1 MKILKVKCLA
11 PTRLDNYLTQQYP
24 ALTPGRLNKALREN
38 KIKLNGKKQPLS
50 TRVMAG
56 DEIKLFILD
65 EVLDADKRVEGP
77 AWKNARGP
85 AQVVYDCPQIL
96 IVNKPAGLSVDG
108 PDDDTLL
115 NRALLYLNQQG
126 EYKEN
131 DLYTPALCHRLDTGT
146 SGLVL
151 CAQNA
156 FAAPEL
162 AKTAQ
167 KCYLALVE
175 GPLPVGS
182 GRIDVP
188 IARRGDS
195 IIGRCVRE
203 DGKPSVTEYTVLAAS
218 ASHALVSCFPV
229 TGRTH
234 QIRVHFSWLGHP
246 LAGDSLYGGHTDI
259 IARHALHCAVLRFN
273 RPADHEPRRVQSPLP
288 EDFLAACC
296 AAYLPD
302 KEEIQ
307 TMLQSVLPCAE

>member
-1 MKILKVKCLA
+1 M
-11 PTRLDNYLTQQYP
+11 
-24 ALTPGRLNKALREN
+24 
-38 KIKLNGKKQPLS
+38 
-50 TRVMAG
+50 
-56 DEIKLFILD
+56 
-65 EVLDADKRVEGP
+65 
-77 AWKNARGP
+77 
-85 AQVVYDCPQIL
+85 
-96 IVNKPAGLSVDG
+96 
-108 PDDDTLL
+108 
-115 NRALLYLNQQG
+115 
-126 EYKEN
+126 
-131 DLYTPALCHRLDTGT
+131 
-146 SGLVL
+146 L

-175 GPLPVGS
+175 GPLPVGV